1 MLPPCGIAILLLGDC
16 SFCAQT
22 CIVSFPG
29 DTTSQALRAK
39 CRSGFLL
46 PPKPDP
52 DQIHK
57 GDCQAMLTKTTATD
71 VLREALKTGG
81 DFAEIYCE
89 DRRSGGMSLM
99 DGHVEAASTRRRHGA
114 GIRVFRGLNSVYVHT
129 NDTSPAGLTAAARKA
144 ADAVTGDDRI
154 QDIHLTRSLQRN
166 IHLIREMPM
175 DTAGARKAR
184 LLRDCDLAAK
194 AVSPEITQ
202 VQVSLSHTE
211 TDMLI
216 ANSEGL
222 FTGDTRVYTRLY
234 VHAVATKDGDSQSG
248 SDAPG
253 AMMGYELFS
262 GRVDPE
268 ASARKAAVQ
277 AITMLHADVCPAGV
291 MPVVI
296 DGGFGGVIFHEA
308 CGHSLEA
315 ASVAFG
321 NSEFAGKLGQA
332 IASPIVTAIDDGTIA
347 NEWGSLNIDD
357 EGMPTNRLV
366 LIENGILKNY
376 MIDRLNARRMGMAP
390 TGSGRRQDY
399 TFAPT
404 SRMRNTYIAPGHD
417 DEAEIIATCPDGLY
431 AKSMG
436 GGSVNPVTGEFNFAV
451 DEGYLIRNGRIDRP
465 VRGASLIGRGSEILM
480 KIDRVGKNLRLSQG
494 MCGASSGSVP
504 VDVGQPMIRVTDIT
518 VGGR

>member
-1 MLPPCGIAILLLGDC
+1 
-16 SFCAQT
+16 
-22 CIVSFPG
+22 
-29 DTTSQALRAK
+29 
-39 CRSGFLL
+39 
-46 PPKPDP
+46 
-52 DQIHK
+52 
-57 GDCQAMLTKTTATD
+57 MLTKTTAAD
-71 VLREALKTGG
+71 VLRAALMTGG

-89 DRRSGGMSLM
+89 DRRSGGMGLV
-99 DGHVEAASTRRRHGA
+99 DGHVEAASTVRRHGA

-129 NDTSPAGLTAAARKA
+129 NDTSPSGLIAAARKA
-144 ADAVTGDDRI
+144 ADAVPGDRQI
-154 QDIHLTRSLQRN
+154 HDIHLTRSLQRN
-166 IHLIREMPM
+166 LHPILEMPM
-175 DTAGARKAR
+175 DAAGSYRAK

-202 VQVSLSHTE
+202 VRANLSHTE
-211 TDMLI
+211 TDVLI

-234 VHAVATKDGDSQSG
+234 VYAVATKDGDSQSG
-248 SDAPG
+248 REAPG
-253 AMMGYELFS
+253 AMMGYELFK
-262 GRVDPE
+262 GRVDAE
-268 ASARKAAVQ
+268 AAARAAATQ
-277 AITMLHADVCPAGV
+277 AVTMLHADACPAGV

-315 ASVAFG
+315 AAVAFG
-321 NSEFAGKLGQA
+321 NSEFAGKLGQP
-332 IASPIVTAIDDGTIA
+332 IASPVVTAIDDGTIG

-357 EGMPTNRLV
+357 EGMPTTKLV

-376 MIDRLNARRMGMAP
+376 MIDKLNARRMNMAP

-399 TFAPT
+399 TYAPV
-404 SRMRNTYIAPGHD
+404 SRMRNTYIAAGND
-417 DEAEIIATCPDGLY
+417 DEAEIISTCPDGLY
-431 AKSMG
+431 ARSMG

-465 VRGASLIGRGSEILM
+465 VRGASLIGRGGEILM
-480 KIDRVGKNLRLSQG
+480 KIDRVGKNLRLAQG

>member
-1 MLPPCGIAILLLGDC
+1 M
-16 SFCAQT
+16 
-22 CIVSFPG
+22 
-29 DTTSQALRAK
+29 
-39 CRSGFLL
+39 
-46 PPKPDP
+46 
-52 DQIHK
+52 
-57 GDCQAMLTKTTATD
+57 MTKSTAAD
-71 VLREALKTGG
+71 VLRAALATGG

-89 DRRSGGMSLM
+89 DRRSGAMSLVS
-99 DGHVEAASTRRRHGA
+99 GHVEAASTVRRHGA

-129 NDTSPAGLTAAARKA
+129 NDTSPSGLLAAANKA
-144 ADAVTGDDRI
+144 ADAVSGDAQI
-154 QDIHLTRSLQRN
+154 GDIHLTRSLQRN

-175 DTAGARKAR
+175 DVPGARKAK
-184 LLRDCDLAAK
+184 LLRDCDGAAR

-202 VQVSLSHTE
+202 VRANLTHT
-211 TDMLI
+211 DADVLI

-234 VHAVATKDGDSQSG
+234 VYAVATRDGDSQSG
-248 SDAPG
+248 REAPG

-262 GRVDPE
+262 GRVDAE
-268 ASARKAAVQ
+268 AAARSAAHQAV
-277 AITMLHADVCPAGV
+277 TMLHAELCPAGV

-315 ASVAFG
+315 AAVAFG
-321 NSEFAGKLGQA
+321 NSEFAGKLGQP
-332 IASPIVTAIDDGTIA
+332 IAAPRVTAIDDGTLE

-357 EGMPTNRLV
+357 EGMPTTKLV

-376 MIDRLNARRMGMAP
+376 MIDKLNARRMGMAP

-399 TFAPT
+399 TYAPV
-404 SRMRNTYIAPGHD
+404 SRMRNTYIAAGA
-417 DEAEIIATCPDGLY
+417 DEESEIIASCPDGLY

-465 VRGASLIGRGSEILM
+465 VRGASLIGRGSDILM
-480 KIDRVGKNLRLSQG
+480 KIDRVGKNLRLAQG